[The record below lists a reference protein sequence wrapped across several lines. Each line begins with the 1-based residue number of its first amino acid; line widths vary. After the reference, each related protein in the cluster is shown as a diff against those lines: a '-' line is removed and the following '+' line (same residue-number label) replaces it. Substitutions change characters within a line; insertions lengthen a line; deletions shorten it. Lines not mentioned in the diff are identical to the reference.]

1 MVDMVVLSQIATG
14 AFALLAVASTRI
26 AVKYK
31 QEIEQE
37 LAIAGAIQGRLLP
50 QGVPQLVTKLKDL
63 ALYSLEKIQVL
74 ATEVKK
80 SRDATSPGGS
90 TVTPEEM
97 KNFYYLTT
105 SILESEEVKEILS
118 EYGVSK

>member
-1 MVDMVVLSQIATG
+1 MEKTNMVDMVVLSQIATG

-31 QEIEQE
+31 QEIEQ
-37 LAIAGAIQGRLLP
+37 
-50 QGVPQLVTKLKDL
+50 VTKLKDL
-63 ALYSLEKIQVL
+63 AIYSLEKIQVL